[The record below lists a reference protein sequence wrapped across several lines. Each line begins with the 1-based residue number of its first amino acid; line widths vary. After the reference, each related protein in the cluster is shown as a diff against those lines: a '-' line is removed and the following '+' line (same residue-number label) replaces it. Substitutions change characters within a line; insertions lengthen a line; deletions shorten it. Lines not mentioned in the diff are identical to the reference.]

1 MKAESQAPDVNLR
14 ELGEPGG
21 GLLGAAAIIRN
32 VTARWERELAL
43 RKRVA
48 TLEAAKRE
56 G

>member
-1 MKAESQAPDVNLR
+1 MKPAATNRRITL
-14 ELGEPGG
+14 LAAAFLL
-21 GLLGAAAIIRN
+21 LLGAAAIIRN